1 MFVLRWLQAGCVQFL
16 GGGDGLCTWLN
27 HKVQNGTWS
36 ALSKKDSHRQAW
48 SAERVGL
55 RREETD
61 HCPHE
66 EGDLVAGHGCI
77 GIGIRVKAVT
87 GRWLWASDDQGGGEE
102 TDAYVANGEWRTLS
116 DASPSSSLCSRIQ
129 AAESTRPK
137 DWMWVLRAACFCYV

>member
-66 EGDLVAGHGCI
+66 EGDAKTRFI
-77 GIGIRVKAVT
+77 
-87 GRWLWASDDQGGGEE
+87 
-102 TDAYVANGEWRTLS
+102 
-116 DASPSSSLCSRIQ
+116 SSQ
-129 AAESTRPK
+129 A
-137 DWMWVLRAACFCYV
+137 MAALGLGSGSKQ